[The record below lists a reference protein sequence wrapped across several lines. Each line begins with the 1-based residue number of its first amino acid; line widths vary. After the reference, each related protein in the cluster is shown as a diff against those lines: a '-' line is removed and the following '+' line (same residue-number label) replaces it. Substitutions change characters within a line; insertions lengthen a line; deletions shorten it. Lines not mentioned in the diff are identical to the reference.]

1 MSKFKYILI
10 DEDGGVTGTDNEE
23 LALLLSETV
32 VIVNTELGTTIFEDT
47 EEEEV
52 KETKWTVEELQAS
65 QVDEAEESDEE

>member
-47 EEEEV
+47 EEEV